1 MEKKRTLLFCLFTD
15 IITVNSGSKEYSLDK
30 FYGLILSCQINN
42 DIIANYVIE
51 AEKEEEVELNCG
63 KYSITIKR
71 KNIFLEEEFDKFREH
86 VINSISAYYG
96 VYPGQVIKEFSRSN
110 IILWSSKNDGKLT
123 ILIPFKPSDI
133 KPTNSN
139 KKWSVKYASPV
150 LNLVPPL
157 LGPLCDDNFCCEDAL
172 FLIPIPQQN
181 ETFYTFGEDGVLI
194 GFKPCDEDEVK
205 VSVRKQMNG
214 RIHELTLK
222 NILDENTN
230 KPITL
235 KIQIIEPSH
244 HCNIFRTKE
253 EALNSLRTL

>member
-15 IITVNSGSKEYSLDK
+15 IINSNSKKYSLDK
-30 FYGLILSCQINN
+30 FYGLILSCQTNN
-42 DIIANYVIE
+42 DIVASHITE

-71 KNIFLEEEFDKFREH
+71 KNLFLEEEFDKFKEH

-133 KPTNSN
+133 KPANSN
-139 KKWSVKYASPV
+139 KWSVRYASPV
-150 LNLVPPL
+150 FNLVPPL
-157 LGPLCDDNFCCEDAL
+157 LGPLCDSNYCCEDAL

-181 ETFYTFGEDGVLI
+181 ETFYTFGKDGVLV

-214 RIHELTLK
+214 RIHELTLE
-222 NILDENTN
+222 NILEENTN